1 MARMA
6 KGYKSK
12 LVLGFESEYGK
23 LAKRIV
29 ANLDYA
35 VAVCAIMRGL

>member
-23 LAKRIV
+23 LPASGKGY
-29 ANLDYA
+29 N
-35 VAVCAIMRGL
+35 MPFNSF

>member
-23 LAKRIV
+23 FPASGKGML
-29 ANLDYA
+29 
-35 VAVCAIMRGL
+35 